1 MAQTASV
8 TGQRLT
14 SGRTTFTI
22 ADSAKAKASGEYGNY
37 LTNQVAFTFG
47 QLENKKANTVKRV
60 RKSRRTSKPLWDN
73 PIAHSHGKSSTHQQT
88 ESDQYQQQ
96 QMWSGD
102 PEREHCPRPL

>member
-14 SGRTTFTI
+14 SGRMTFTI
-22 ADSAKAKASGEYGNY
+22 ADSAKAKASGDYGNY

-47 QLENKKANTVKRV
+47 QSENKKANTVKRE

-73 PIAHSHGKSSTHQQT
+73 PIAHSQGSRPHISKPIRPVPAAA
-88 ESDQYQQQ
+88 
-96 QMWSGD
+96 MWSRD
-102 PEREHCPRPL
+102 